1 MEKELEG
8 IKVTYPDEMEDV
20 EAAAYAKHGLEKYG
34 KALKG
39 VDIRIAEDNENDAIL
54 TYDVDKIPFQRL
66 RRITGY
72 LVGTM
77 DRWNDA
83 KRAEEHDRVKHGV

>member
-1 MEKELEG
+1 MIVEGCNITISDGELPE
-8 IKVTYPDEMEDV
+8 DEIARYV
-20 EAAAYAKHGLEKYG
+20 ARGREKYG
-34 KALKG
+34 SKLKG
-39 VDIRIAEDNENDAIL
+39 IDIKVDGDFVEL
-54 TYDVDKIPFQRL
+54 TYDIGRIPFQRI

-83 KRAEEHDRVKHGV
+83 KTAEEADRTKHSA

>member
-1 MEKELEG
+1 MVLDGCTISVTNGEL
-8 IKVTYPDEMEDV
+8 P
-20 EAAAYAKHGLEKYG
+20 EAEIANYIARGREKYG
-34 KALKG
+34 KRLQG
-39 VDIRIAEDNENDAIL
+39 IDINVDGEYVEL
-54 TYDVDKIPFQRL
+54 SYHLEKIPFQRI

-83 KRAEEHDRVKHGV
+83 KTAEEGDRTKHSAD

>member
-1 MEKELEG
+1 MVIDG
-8 IKVTYPDEMEDV
+8 IRVDINGEMSEE
-20 EAAAYAKHGLEKYG
+20 EAAQYVARGREKYG
-34 KALKG
+34 YKLE
-39 VDIRIAEDNENDAIL
+39 RIKLTPDGDNVEI
-54 TYDVDKIPFQRL
+54 TYNFTAVPFERI

-83 KRAEEHDRVKHGV
+83 KTAEEHDRVKHMVK

>member
-1 MEKELEG
+1 MIVEGCNITISDGELP
-8 IKVTYPDEMEDV
+8 KDEIARYV
-20 EAAAYAKHGLEKYG
+20 ARGREKYG
-34 KALKG
+34 SKLKG
-39 VDIRIAEDNENDAIL
+39 IDIKVDGDFVEL
-54 TYDVDKIPFQRL
+54 TYDIGRVPFQRI

-83 KRAEEHDRVKHGV
+83 KTAEEANRTKHSA

>member
-1 MEKELEG
+1 MVIDGCHITVSNGDLPEEEIVRYIERG
-8 IKVTYPDEMEDV
+8 R
-20 EAAAYAKHGLEKYG
+20 EKYG
-34 KALKG
+34 DKLKG
-39 VDIRIAEDNENDAIL
+39 IQIKVDGEFVEL
-54 TYDVDKIPFQRL
+54 TYDIGRVPFQRI

-83 KRAEEHDRVKHGV
+83 KTAEEADRTKHSA